1 MIFDSYK
8 QQEFETRGESVG
20 GVLNSMFSVKSGD
33 WKAVAKFI
41 FALALFGWT
50 ADSFLPIIHDSVLW
64 FFNLQPETF
73 KPKEDFLKHFV
84 KLLFPLVIFGFT
96 IFILYFRRRKTLQP
110 VSYEVT
116 NSIPQKC
123 LIYMLSTYSPK
134 NTMSLGE
141 MMSKIDDESLVL
153 DEVLS
158 QTNWGNLAF
167 TVAFHATVLEKCFLV
182 TTKETSS
189 EHAENLY
196 EKAEKLINFIV
207 KKQANRSLVCK
218 EKNIGENKEDS
229 NDIGKVGN
237 KIKQI
242 YENLDRE
249 NYSLTDVVANI
260 TGGTSAM
267 SGGMILATLA
277 EDRKIE
283 YVRQGIALKEEFLKS
298 GNIMLAPK
306 TTYKLT
312 K

>member
-20 GVLNSMFSVKSGD
+20 GVLNSMFSVKGGD
-33 WKAVAKFI
+33 WEAIAKFI
-41 FALALFGWT
+41 LALALFGWT
-50 ADSFLPIIHDSVLW
+50 ADSFLPIIHDSILW

-73 KPKEDFLKHFV
+73 KPREDFFKHFV
-84 KLLFPLVIFGFT
+84 KLLFPLLIFGFT
-96 IFILYFRRRKTLQP
+96 IFVLYFRRRKTLQP

-116 NSIPQKC
+116 NSTSHKC

-134 NTMSLGE
+134 NEMSLDKL
-141 MMSKIDDESLVL
+141 MSKIDDESLVL

-167 TVAFHATVLEKCFLV
+167 TVAFHAPVLEKCFLL
-182 TTKETSS
+182 TTKETSG
-189 EHAENLY
+189 EHADNLY
-196 EKAEKLINFIV
+196 KKAKKLIEYIV
-207 KKQANRSLVCK
+207 KNRTNRSLVCV

-242 YENLDRE
+242 YDNLDRE

-283 YVRQGIALKEEFLKS
+283 YVRQGIALNEEFLKS
-298 GNIMLAPK
+298 GNIVLAPK